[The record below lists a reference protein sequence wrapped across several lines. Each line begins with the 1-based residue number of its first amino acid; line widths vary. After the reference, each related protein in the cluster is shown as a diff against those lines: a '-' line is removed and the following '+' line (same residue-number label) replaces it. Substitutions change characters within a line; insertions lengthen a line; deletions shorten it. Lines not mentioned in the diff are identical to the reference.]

1 MYVCAC
7 SSRVVLPGGQGGPDV
22 TQGLLPPPQV
32 SWFALAL
39 LYPDMLSRQHIAL
52 LCFHRISMLC
62 NVLVCAGDGRSTAV
76 GGDSG
81 LSVAVSVLKG
91 CPLPL
96 SPCLLPQSL
105 WMSWL
110 AVGLLRPWIQQE
122 PHVTD
127 AYF

>member
-32 SWFALAL
+32 SWFALAS
-39 LYPDMLSRQHIAL
+39 LYPDMLSRQH
-52 LCFHRISMLC
+52 MLC
-62 NVLVCAGDGRSTAV
+62 NVHVCAGGGKRTAIT
-76 GGDSG
+76 GDSG
-81 LSVAVSVLKG
+81 KSVAVSVFKG